1 MLSLCYLNQDKE
13 PIEGPTPHLDTR
25 LCMLLAIIPL
35 SIAPILKEE
44 SDKIHV
50 EGTEVASRKKGL
62 VACLQSLGQFTSLLS
77 PPPSVASAANEAALK
92 AAKFVRDFK
101 AGSGSLG
108 MMGLNDSS
116 TRAGIFLTI
125 VTIDPYSEIYIDFI
139 ILLFV

>member
-1 MLSLCYLNQDKE
+1 MNLVSFSYVNQDKE

-44 SDKIHV
+44 SDRIRA
-50 EGTEVASRKKGL
+50 EGTGVASRKQGL

-77 PPPSVASAANEAALK
+77 PPQSVANAANDAASK
-92 AAKFVRDFK
+92 AAKFIRDFK

-108 MMGLNDSS
+108 MMSLNDSS
-116 TRAGIFLTI
+116 TKAGSIFSLI
-125 VTIDPYSEIYIDFI
+125 AIDLYIMKFI
-139 ILLFV
+139 